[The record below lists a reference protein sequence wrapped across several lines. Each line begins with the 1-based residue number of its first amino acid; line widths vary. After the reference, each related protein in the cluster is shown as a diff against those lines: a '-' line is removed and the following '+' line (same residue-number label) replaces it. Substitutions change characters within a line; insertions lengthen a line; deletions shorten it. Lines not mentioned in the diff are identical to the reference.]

1 MIKIG
6 NNISSFSTYSCR
18 PTSKKELKE
27 IINERI
33 SKEGKHCNLNDI
45 DTSLIEDMSDLFLY
59 SSFTGDISRWNV
71 SNVTDMHEMF
81 AYSKFNGD
89 ISEWDVR
96 KVKNM
101 TGMFYCTPSFNCDIS
116 TWNIKNV
123 NSMWSMFDRSNFNQ
137 NISNWEIDTNCDIR
151 DMFRNC
157 PIKDE
162 FIPKSLRKC
171 LR

>member
-6 NNISSFSTYSCR
+6 KNISSFSTYSCR
-18 PTSKKELKE
+18 PASKKELKE

-45 DTSLIEDMSDLFLY
+45 DTSLIEDMSELFLY
-59 SSFTGDISRWNV
+59 SSFIGDISRWNV
-71 SNVTDMHEMF
+71 NNVTDMHEMF

-89 ISEWDVR
+89 ISGWDVSN
-96 KVKNM
+96 VKDM

-116 TWNIKNV
+116 NWNVDKAKTLQ
-123 NSMWSMFDRSNFNQ
+123 SMFDRSNFNQ

-151 DMFRNC
+151 DMFHNC
-157 PIKDE
+157 LIKDE
-162 FIPKSLRKC
+162 FIPKSLH
-171 LR
+171 

>member
-6 NNISSFSTYSCR
+6 NNISSFSTYSCS
-18 PTSKKELKE
+18 PASKRELKK
-27 IINERI
+27 IIEEKI

-45 DTSLIEDMSDLFLY
+45 DTSLIEDMSELFLY
-59 SSFTGDISRWNV
+59 SSFTGDISKWNV

-89 ISEWDVR
+89 ISEWDVS

-101 TGMFYCTPSFNCDIS
+101 TGMFYCTPSFNCDIGN
-116 TWNIKNV
+116 WNIKNV

-151 DMFRNC
+151 CMFHNC
-157 PIKDE
+157 LIKDE

-171 LR
+171 SR

>member
-6 NNISSFSTYSCR
+6 NNISSFSTYSCQ
-18 PTSKKELKE
+18 PASKKELKE

-45 DTSLIEDMSDLFLY
+45 DTSLIEDMSELFLY
-59 SSFTGDISRWNV
+59 SSFTGGISKWDV

-89 ISEWDVR
+89 ISEWDVS

-116 TWNIKNV
+116 NWNIKNV

-137 NISNWEIDTNCDIR
+137 NISNWEIGTNCDIR
-151 DMFRNC
+151 GMFHNC
-157 PIKDE
+157 LIKDE